1 MSEHKTFL
9 LLALGMGAAGIL
21 IGVITILDIISDL
34 P

>member
-1 MSEHKTFL
+1 MPEHKTFL

-21 IGVITILDIISDL
+21 IGAITIMDIVSNL